1 MAPVTAV
8 YEENMQ
14 TMKNLTTMR
23 DVAEILE
30 QMEHAEVR
38 RLITEGGFVG

>member
-1 MAPVTAV
+1 MKKKYADH
-8 YEENMQ
+8 EEFDRI
-14 TMKNLTTMR
+14 MR

-38 RLITEGGFVG
+38 RLITERQGASWRA